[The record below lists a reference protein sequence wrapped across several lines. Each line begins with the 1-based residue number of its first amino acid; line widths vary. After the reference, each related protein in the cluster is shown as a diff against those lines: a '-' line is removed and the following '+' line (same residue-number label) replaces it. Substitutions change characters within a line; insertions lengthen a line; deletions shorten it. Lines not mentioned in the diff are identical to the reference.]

1 LEEYG
6 LDLNDSWNKDLLPHQ
21 GRHPNAYHD
30 FVLEQM
36 NLADELAMGNAELFL
51 KLFQEFVKDK
61 VISNP
66 EMLYS
71 DFWKNK

>member
-1 LEEYG
+1 
-6 LDLNDSWNKDLLPHQ
+6 
-21 GRHPNAYHD
+21 
-30 FVLEQM
+30 VLEQM

-51 KLFQEFVKDK
+51 KLFQKNVKDP